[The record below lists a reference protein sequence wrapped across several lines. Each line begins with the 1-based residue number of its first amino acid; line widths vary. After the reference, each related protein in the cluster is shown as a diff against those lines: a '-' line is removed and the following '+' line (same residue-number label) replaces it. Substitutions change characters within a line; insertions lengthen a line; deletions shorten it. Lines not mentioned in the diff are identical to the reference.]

1 MHEHKTIMTMDGEY
15 CPTCGQFV
23 KDIKVTENPP
33 EKVKKKR
40 STKAPK

>member
-23 KDIKVTENPP
+23 KDIKVEPVKA
-33 EKVKKKR
+33 EKPKKKR
-40 STKAPK
+40 VTKEAK

>member
-23 KDIKVTENPP
+23 KDIKVNVPDKPT
-33 EKVKKKR
+33 EKVKKK
-40 STKAPK
+40 KGEKK